1 MEFSVAYF
9 LLFTIS
15 KKRLGHVTSPELK
28 MAGRD
33 LSISHCTDFVFL
45 SISTLFWIVLFFTEP
60 KLNASFQRR
69 RLRKSWEWARYDSYS
84 DHFFSIGEWPLQMP
98 QQEVFS
104 LLSTLAE
111 SFAVVQQPTSNH
123 FQCNFEF
130 KANCQSDLMRNPIR
144 PEQSYPGFVNGPE
157 IGVIHI

>member
-1 MEFSVAYF
+1 
-9 LLFTIS
+9 
-15 KKRLGHVTSPELK
+15 
-28 MAGRD
+28 
-33 LSISHCTDFVFL
+33 
-45 SISTLFWIVLFFTEP
+45 
-60 KLNASFQRR
+60 
-69 RLRKSWEWARYDSYS
+69 
-84 DHFFSIGEWPLQMP
+84 MP

-130 KANCQSDLMRNPIR
+130 KANISPIR
-144 PEQSYPGFVNGPE
+144 SAIRSYPGFVNGPE